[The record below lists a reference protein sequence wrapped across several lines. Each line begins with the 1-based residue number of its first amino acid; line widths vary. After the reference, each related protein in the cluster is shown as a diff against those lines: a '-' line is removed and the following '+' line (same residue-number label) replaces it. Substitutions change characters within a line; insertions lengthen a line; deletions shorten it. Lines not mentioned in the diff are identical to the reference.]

1 MAKRLDLPAIMAS
14 NVRGRVAGKRA
25 GQALREPSLPERMM
39 RVLNARIKHANEC
52 ANDKR
57 ERPIPPASQFAW
69 RAVARQME
77 NLRERYRAM
86 LRKEKAP

>member
-1 MAKRLDLPAIMAS
+1 
-14 NVRGRVAGKRA
+14 
-25 GQALREPSLPERMM
+25 MM